1 MARKTK
7 QPARRD
13 QVGKGSSMDEN
24 AKWKAMCD
32 FAKTGVSY
40 FDNPYEEWDIITR
53 PATAGPSRMRG
64 RPGPK
69 PTGDWP
75 TIVAAWL
82 IAVAADDPK
91 RLQNADVLV
100 TEAQSFLRGE
110 TGWAPKEPKELR
122 KTIVE
127 LLQLI
132 RR

>member
-1 MARKTK
+1 
-7 QPARRD
+7 
-13 QVGKGSSMDEN
+13 MDEN

-40 FDNPYEEWDIITR
+40 SDDPREEWDIITR

-100 TEAQSFLRGE
+100 TEAQSFLRDE
-110 TGWAPKEPKELR
+110 IGWAPKEPKELR

-127 LLQLI
+127 LLRFI